1 MLRVLPT
8 YIICASAVSA
18 MLTLFAISTHIGS
31 WLARIT
37 LFFLPEHPQISAEN
51 AGSPAMLYGIRYAVC
66 PLFMGSGR
74 RLPVQKRVRDTQKT
88 DRNRKIVLTSF
99 QGASYK

>member
-51 AGSPAMLYGIRYAVC
+51 AGSPAMLYGMLSAHFLWGLAAVYLFRNGFGIR
-66 PLFMGSGR
+66 
-74 RLPVQKRVRDTQKT
+74 
-88 DRNRKIVLTSF
+88 RKPTETE
-99 QGASYK
+99 K